1 MKGMITL
8 RYCEKCNKDFD
19 DDCYFCSY
27 CGSKLDYD
35 DDREPEGI
43 WQGIKK
49 RKGHFFT
56 VAFLVLVYII
66 SLWFLNLFKGKDIL
80 YILAHLSVM
89 FGLWNIL
96 LSEKTKDDMLF
107 SYNISTVCFIIC
119 IICCA
124 LRS

>member
-8 RYCEKCNKDFD
+8 RYCKKCNKDFD

-66 SLWFLNLFKGKDIL
+66 SLWLHNQFTGRGPV
-80 YILAHLSVM
+80 YILAHISGM
-89 FGLWNIL
+89 FAIFTLIL
-96 LSEKTKDDMLF
+96 TEKSKDERLF
-107 SYNISTVCFIIC
+107 SYNISTLCFAIC
-119 IICCA
+119 IICGMLC
-124 LRS
+124 S